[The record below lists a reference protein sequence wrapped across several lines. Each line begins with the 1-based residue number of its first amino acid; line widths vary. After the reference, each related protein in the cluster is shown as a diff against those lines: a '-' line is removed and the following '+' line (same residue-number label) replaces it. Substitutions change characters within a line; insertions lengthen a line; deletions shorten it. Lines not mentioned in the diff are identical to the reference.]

1 MPIMVRVYARVTLYV
16 YLKLSNIL
24 LEIEVTIVELL
35 GPESDEN
42 QPVCRSSRLLL
53 TIKLKLMYST
63 KTAITMSM
71 SLKDLLDKLSDY
83 DIYSYYL
90 GSFKPGKLINSP
102 LRPDDKIP
110 SFAIFPSKTGDLL
123 FKDHGTGEAGNALK
137 FIKLYK
143 GIDTREELEREL
155 LRIVRKM
162 NPMGGEAKAKSIKT
176 VGLGLT
182 DIGIVRQPF
191 TEVDKQYWK
200 QFHISIDTLKKFNVF
215 SIKYFLC
222 NRVVRG
228 TYKED
233 SPMYAYK
240 VYDRFKIY
248 RPLASKYTKWRTN
261 LTNRHVQGLAEL
273 PKEGGNLLIITKSL
287 KDVMCL
293 YEMGFNAIAASS
305 ETTFI
310 PDDILKS
317 LQNKW
322 KHIVILYDR
331 DVAGMRNA
339 RQYSKQYRLD
349 AIFVHKKFKAKD
361 VSDAVRDN
369 SFFAIKDWLTKT
381 VERYD

>member
-1 MPIMVRVYARVTLYV
+1 
-16 YLKLSNIL
+16 
-24 LEIEVTIVELL
+24 
-35 GPESDEN
+35 
-42 QPVCRSSRLLL
+42 
-53 TIKLKLMYST
+53 MYST
-63 KTAITMSM
+63 KTAITMS
-71 SLKDLLDKLSDY
+71 LRDLLDKLDDY
-83 DIYSYYL
+83 SIYSYYL
-90 GSFKPGKLINSP
+90 GNFKPGKLMNSP
-102 LRPDDKIP
+102 LRNDDRIP
-110 SFAIFPSKTGDLL
+110 SFAIFATKTGALL
-123 FKDHGTGEAGNALK
+123 FKDHGSGIAGNAIK
-137 FIKLYK
+137 FLKLYR
-143 GIDTREELEREL
+143 GIQTRDELEREL
-155 LRIVRKM
+155 LRIVRRM
-162 NPMGGEAKAKSIKT
+162 NPNLNVVTKSNGKLVT
-176 VGLGLT
+176 SGLPIN
-182 DIGIVRQPF
+182 IGIVRQPF
-191 TEVDKQYWK
+191 TDIDKKYWK

-273 PKEGGNLLIITKSL
+273 PHEGGNLLIITKSL

-317 LQNKW
+317 LKNKW
-322 KHIVILYDR
+322 KHIIIIYDR
-331 DVAGMRNA
+331 DKTGIKTA
-339 RQYSKQYRLD
+339 REYSKKYKLD

-361 VSDAVRDN
+361 ISDAVRDN
-369 SFFAIKDWLTKT
+369 GFFAVKDWLTKT

>member
-1 MPIMVRVYARVTLYV
+1 
-16 YLKLSNIL
+16 
-24 LEIEVTIVELL
+24 
-35 GPESDEN
+35 
-42 QPVCRSSRLLL
+42 
-53 TIKLKLMYST
+53 
-63 KTAITMSM
+63 M
-71 SLKDLLDKLSDY
+71 SLRDLLDKLDDY
-83 DIYSYYL
+83 TIYSYYL
-90 GSFKPGKLINSP
+90 GSFKPGKLMNSP
-102 LRPDDKIP
+102 LRSDDKMP
-110 SFAIFPSKTGDLL
+110 SFAIFPSKTGGLL
-123 FKDHGTGEAGNALK
+123 FKDHGTGESGNALK

-143 GIDTREELEREL
+143 GIQTRNELEREL
-155 LRIVRKM
+155 LRIVRLS
-162 NPMGGEAKAKSIKT
+162 NPTSNVAT
-176 VGLGLT
+176 VTRTYTPKGDV

-191 TEVDKQYWK
+191 TEVDKKYWK

-261 LTNRHVQGLAEL
+261 LTNRYVQGLAEL

-310 PDDILKS
+310 PEDILES
-317 LQNKW
+317 LRSKW

-331 DVAGMRNA
+331 DKTGMLKSRDYN
-339 RQYSKQYRLD
+339 RRYKLD
-349 AIFVHKKFKAKD
+349 CIFVHKKFKAKD

-369 SFFAIKDWLTKT
+369 SFFAVKDWLIKT
-381 VERYD
+381 VERYVE

>member
-1 MPIMVRVYARVTLYV
+1 MT
-16 YLKLSNIL
+16 
-24 LEIEVTIVELL
+24 
-35 GPESDEN
+35 
-42 QPVCRSSRLLL
+42 
-53 TIKLKLMYST
+53 
-63 KTAITMSM
+63 M
-71 SLKDLLDKLSDY
+71 SLKDLLEKVSDY

-90 GSFKPGKLINSP
+90 GSFKPKTLMNSP

-137 FIKLYK
+137 FIKLYR
-143 GIDTREELEREL
+143 GIQTREELEREL
-155 LRIVRKM
+155 LKIVRRL
-162 NPMGGEAKAKSIKT
+162 NPNETIRTNNYTKL
-176 VGLGLT
+176 VGSGVT

-191 TEVDKQYWK
+191 TEVDKRYWK
-200 QFHISIDTLKKFNVF
+200 QFHISLDTLKRFNVF

-248 RPLASKYTKWRTN
+248 RPLSSKYTKWRTN

-310 PDDILKS
+310 PEDILQS
-317 LQNKW
+317 LRSKW
-322 KHIVILYDR
+322 KHIIILYDR
-331 DVAGMRNA
+331 DVAGMQNSRK
-339 RQYSKQYRLD
+339 YSKQYKMD
-349 AIFVHKKFKAKD
+349 AIFVNKKFKAKD
-361 VSDAVRDN
+361 VSDAVKSN
-369 SFFAIKDWLTKT
+369 SFFEVKEWLTKT
-381 VERYD
+381 VERYV

>member
-1 MPIMVRVYARVTLYV
+1 MSLRD
-16 YLKLSNIL
+16 L
-24 LEIEVTIVELL
+24 LEKV
-35 GPESDEN
+35 
-42 QPVCRSSRLLL
+42 
-53 TIKLKLMYST
+53 
-63 KTAITMSM
+63 
-71 SLKDLLDKLSDY
+71 SDY

-90 GSFKPGKLINSP
+90 GSFKPKVLMNSP

-137 FIKLYK
+137 FVKLYR
-143 GIDTREELEREL
+143 GIDTREELEKEL
-155 LRIVRKM
+155 LRIVRRM
-162 NPMGGEAKAKSIKT
+162 NPNQAVRINTYQYSSSS
-176 VGLGLT
+176 VT

-191 TEVDKQYWK
+191 NTIDKQYWK

-222 NRVVRG
+222 NSVVRG
-228 TYKED
+228 TYKET

-240 VYDRFKIY
+240 VYDKFKIY

-273 PKEGGNLLIITKSL
+273 PQGGGNLLIITKSL

-293 YEMGFNAIAASS
+293 YEMGYNAIAASS

-310 PDDILKS
+310 PDDIL
-317 LQNKW
+317 QNLRSKW

-331 DVAGMRNA
+331 DRTGMLKA
-339 RQYSKQYRLD
+339 RGYNKQYKLD

-361 VSDAVRDN
+361 ISDAVKGN
-369 SFFAIKDWLTKT
+369 GFFAVKEWLTKT

>member
-1 MPIMVRVYARVTLYV
+1 
-16 YLKLSNIL
+16 
-24 LEIEVTIVELL
+24 
-35 GPESDEN
+35 
-42 QPVCRSSRLLL
+42 
-53 TIKLKLMYST
+53 MYST
-63 KTAITMSM
+63 KTAITI
-71 SLKDLLDKLSDY
+71 SLRDLLDKVDDY
-83 DIYSYYL
+83 TIYSYYL
-90 GSFKPGKLINSP
+90 GQFKPGKLMNSP
-102 LRPDDKIP
+102 LRNDDKMP
-110 SFAIFPSKTGDLL
+110 SFAIFPGKTGGLL
-123 FKDHGTGEAGNALK
+123 FKDHGTGESGNALK
-137 FIKLYK
+137 FIKLYR
-143 GIDTREELEREL
+143 GIQTREELEREL
-155 LRIVRKM
+155 LTIVRRT
-162 NPMGGEAKAKSIKT
+162 NPNEEIRTNNYSKRVNSG
-176 VGLGLT
+176 VT

-191 TEVDKQYWK
+191 TEVDKKYWK

-233 SPMYAYK
+233 NPMYAYK

-310 PDDILKS
+310 PDDIIQS
-317 LQNKW
+317 LRSKW

-331 DVAGMRNA
+331 DAAGMQNA
-339 RQYSKQYRLD
+339 RKYSKQFKFD

-369 SFFAIKDWLTKT
+369 SFFAVKEWLTKT
-381 VERYD
+381 VERYVE